1 MARWRCAA
9 GDRNSCRPTSAPPG
23 AASIDTGRIVPVY
36 PLVGGLTQRR
46 VRELLARVLGR
57 TLRAVQDPLHE
68 DEREGLPGLAA
79 ALKAAH
85 FPDDPGEVRP
95 ALDRARAR

>member
-1 MARWRCAA
+1 MVSGKVAMRGWRPQFVSPDFSPA
-9 GDRNSCRPTSAPPG
+9 G
-23 AASIDTGRIVPVY
+23 AASIHTGRIVPVY

-68 DEREGLPGLAA
+68 DERRGTARPGGGPQGGT
-79 ALKAAH
+79 
-85 FPDDPGEVRP
+85 FPG
-95 ALDRARAR
+95 